1 MNKSEIT
8 NKIYDTL
15 MQNTTN
21 PFWNNHTPFEV
32 DEVIDSEISADLGI
46 IWIAMDNQ
54 TDWKITI
61 EKC

>member
-21 PFWNNHTPFEV
+21 PFWTNPAPFEV
-32 DEVIDSEISADLGI
+32 DEVVDSEVSSDLGI
-46 IWIAMDNQ
+46 IWIAMDDQ